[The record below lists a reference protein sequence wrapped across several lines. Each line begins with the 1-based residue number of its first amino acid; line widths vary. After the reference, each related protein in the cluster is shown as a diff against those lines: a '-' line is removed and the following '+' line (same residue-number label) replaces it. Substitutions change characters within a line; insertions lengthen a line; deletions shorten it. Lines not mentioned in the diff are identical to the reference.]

1 MLLDGVDRDDARVVE
16 SGDGARFAFEAGA
29 AIGIVGG
36 IVRQHLE
43 RDLASELRVLG
54 KVHLAHAAGAECA
67 EDPIVRDGLPEHE
80 AVRVYPALHHIR
92 EAQL

>member
-1 MLLDGVDRDDARVVE
+1 MLLDGVDCDDARVVE

-29 AIGIVGG
+29 AIGVVGG

-54 KVHLAHAAGAECA
+54 KVHLAHAAGAQCA
-67 EDPIVRDGLPEHE
+67 EDPIVRDGLTDHDCFGSAQP
-80 AVRVYPALHHIR
+80 YIISR